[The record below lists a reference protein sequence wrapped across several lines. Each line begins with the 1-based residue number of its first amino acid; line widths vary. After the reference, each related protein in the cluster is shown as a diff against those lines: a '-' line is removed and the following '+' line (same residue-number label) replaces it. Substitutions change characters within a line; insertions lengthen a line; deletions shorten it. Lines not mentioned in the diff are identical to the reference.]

1 MLNTEKKIQL
11 ELYQLLAKI
20 EYDPEYSAK
29 QIKKDIADI
38 LADVSGIKRYQVL
51 DTIKEEIENFNDY
64 HTN

>member
-11 ELYQLLAKI
+11 ELYQLLARI

-51 DTIKEEIENFNDY
+51 NTIKEEIENFNDN